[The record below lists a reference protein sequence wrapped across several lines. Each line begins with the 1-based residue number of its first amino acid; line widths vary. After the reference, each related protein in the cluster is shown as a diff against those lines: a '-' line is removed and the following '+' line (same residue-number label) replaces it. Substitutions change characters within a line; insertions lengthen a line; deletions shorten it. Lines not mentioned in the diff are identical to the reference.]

1 MTSNR
6 LDRRLAALLRRH
18 VCAVAV
24 VALAFGPT
32 VVLNAWGANPRQPV
46 RAAKAGAKPKPK
58 ADAKIK
64 PQIPGANRY
73 QPGKVFLENA
83 DSLTAS
89 EPTSTEYQVLHG
101 NVRFRRGDMYMFCD
115 SAYFYEKTSSL
126 DAFGH
131 VRMTQG
137 DTLTV
142 NAEILHYYGDQ
153 QYAELRRNVRLENR
167 STTLF
172 TDSLDYNLT
181 TDEGYYL
188 YGGTIVDNRNNIEL
202 RSREGRY
209 DMRTKDANFY
219 TDVILIND
227 KDNYQ
232 MRTNHLRYNMH
243 THQATITSETTI
255 VSDSGTIVTSNGRY
269 NTSINDATLYD
280 RSLVRAKKGETLT
293 GDTVYY
299 NRNRNYGWARGDVEI
314 TDPNNKVILNGDY
327 GEHHGETRYSYVTGH
342 ARAREY
348 SQDDTLY
355 VHADTLLTLIEYD
368 SIRVVK
374 ALNYSRFYRSDLQ
387 GVCDSL
393 IVSQADSILNLYH
406 HAVLWNENRQISGEE
421 INIHLNDS
429 TADWAT
435 LPQRGLVVEHLGE
448 NYYDQLTGK
457 SMKAFFAD
465 KELRRLEVDGNVTV
479 IMYPQEDDSTY
490 NKMVNAEASY
500 LRLWLKPKQEIDKIT
515 MWPDVSGSVTPL
527 YLAKRQ
533 QMFLPQ
539 FVWLD
544 ALRPRSPEELEP
556 ISEPLREYMNSTV
569 STK

>member
-368 SIRVVK
+368 SIRVMK

-465 KELRRLEVDGNVTV
+465 KELMENAIDAHATSIQV
-479 IMYPQEDDSTY
+479 ITWPSASRCSCHNLCGSTRC
-490 NKMVNAEASY
+490 A
-500 LRLWLKPKQEIDKIT
+500 R
-515 MWPDVSGSVTPL
+515 
-527 YLAKRQ
+527 
-533 QMFLPQ
+533 
-539 FVWLD
+539 
-544 ALRPRSPEELEP
+544 ALPRSWSPSASP
-556 ISEPLREYMNSTV
+556 CVNT
-569 STK
+569 